1 MVHYVF
7 EVKNFDLSRW
17 RQSNLLIKI
26 ARKTILDFV
35 FLFALQFYLLGK
47 FVLLV
52 DQNTDILSHTWLKTV
67 VLVNFAHV

>member
-1 MVHYVF
+1 MVHNVF
-7 EVKNFDLSRW
+7 EVKHFDLGRW

-35 FLFALQFYLLGK
+35 FLFSLQFDLLGE